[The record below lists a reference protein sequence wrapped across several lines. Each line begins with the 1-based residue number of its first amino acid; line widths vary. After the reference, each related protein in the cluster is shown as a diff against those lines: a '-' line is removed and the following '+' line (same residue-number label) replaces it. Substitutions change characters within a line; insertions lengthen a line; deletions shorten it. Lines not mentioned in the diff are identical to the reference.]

1 MSGIPR
7 ILFHGTNDAY
17 LIEILVKFVF
27 GYAVPKTCV
36 RRVEKEGVVLSN
48 EQSDT
53 SRTRIKG
60 QFSIYSKSDNGIK
73 L

>member
-27 GYAVPKTCV
+27 GYEVPKTCV
-36 RRVEKEGVVLSN
+36 RRVVFKFLSI
-48 EQSDT
+48 
-53 SRTRIKG
+53 RA
-60 QFSIYSKSDNGIK
+60 
-73 L
+73 